1 MDRRQALH
9 YTAAL
14 IGGSLIGSQAF
25 LSGCRPSS
33 PSTMPFN
40 VSYIALL
47 DEIAETILPETEDSP
62 GAKAA
67 KVGQFIQMIVTDCY
81 DQKETNTVVEGIK
94 RLQKESQSKFDDDF
108 NNITA
113 DQKLQLL
120 AIYDAEAQNRKDEEE
135 VHFFSMIKELT
146 LWGYF
151 SSEPG
156 VTKALRYNP
165 VPGKFIGCVPYTQ
178 GEKAWY

>member
-1 MDRRQALH
+1 
-9 YTAAL
+9 
-14 IGGSLIGSQAF
+14 
-25 LSGCRPSS
+25 
-33 PSTMPFN
+33 
-40 VSYIALL
+40 
-47 DEIAETILPETEDSP
+47 
-62 GAKAA
+62 
-67 KVGQFIQMIVTDCY
+67 MIVTDCY